1 MDREK
6 AVREETLE
14 FIWAEREQG
23 ASSIEKL
30 LKIKEVATA
39 GVDSAVLESM
49 VRKGLIHISG
59 DTVTLTKKGE
69 EQARLAIRR
78 HRLAERLLSE
88 VFDVS
93 EGSLED
99 EACDF
104 EHILSKGVTDSICTL
119 LGHPPACPHG
129 HPIPRGECCE
139 KTRVELRPLVKSL
152 TSIKAGERARI
163 VFIMPSAHS
172 RLDKLSA
179 LGILPGN
186 TLRVHQKSP
195 AFVLELGETTIAID
209 KDIAKEI
216 FVRVLK

>member
-1 MDREK
+1 MDRAK

-23 ASSIEKL
+23 SSSIERL
-30 LKIKEVATA
+30 LRIKEIAAA
-39 GVDSAVLESM
+39 GVDRGVLDGM
-49 VRKGLIHISG
+49 ARKGLVTIHG
-59 DTVTLTKKGE
+59 DTVTLTAQGE
-69 EQARLAIRR
+69 EEARLAIRR
-78 HRLAERLLSE
+78 HRLAERLLTE
-88 VFDVS
+88 VFEVP
-93 EGSLED
+93 EGTLED

-129 HPIPRGECCE
+129 HPIPRGRCCE
-139 KTRVELRPLVKSL
+139 KTRVELRPLVKPL
-152 TSIKAGERARI
+152 TDLKAGERAKI

-172 RLDKLSA
+172 RLDRLSA
-179 LGILPGN
+179 LGILPGS

-209 KDIAKEI
+209 SDIAREI
-216 FVRVLK
+216 YVRVVK

>member
-6 AVREETLE
+6 ALREETLE

-23 ASSIEKL
+23 SASIEKL

-39 GVDSAVLESM
+39 GVDKTVLEGM
-49 VRKGLIHISG
+49 ARKDLIRIDG
-59 DTVTLTKKGE
+59 DTVALTKTGE

-93 EGSLED
+93 EGTLED

-139 KTRVELRPLVKSL
+139 KTKKELRPLVKPL
-152 TSIKAGERARI
+152 TDIKAGDKARI
-163 VFIMPSAHS
+163 VFILPSAHS

-179 LGILPGN
+179 LGILPGG

-216 FVRVLK
+216 FVRVVK

>member
-1 MDREK
+1 MDRDK
-6 AVREETLE
+6 AIREETLE
-14 FIWAEREQG
+14 FIWTEREQG
-23 ASSIEKL
+23 SSSIERL
-30 LKIKEVATA
+30 LKIREVVKA
-39 GVDSAVLESM
+39 GVDMPVLQGM
-49 VRKGLIHISG
+49 ARKGLIRIEG
-59 DTVTLTKKGE
+59 DNVTLTRTGE
-69 EQARLAIRR
+69 DQARLAIRR

-93 EGSLED
+93 EGNLED

-139 KTRVELRPLVKSL
+139 KTKKELRPLVKPL
-152 TSIKAGERARI
+152 TDISAGERARI
-163 VFIMPSAHS
+163 VFILPSAHS

-179 LGILPGN
+179 LGILPGA
-186 TLRVHQKSP
+186 TLRVCQKSP

-209 KDIAKEI
+209 KDIAREI
-216 FVRVLK
+216 FVRVVT